1 MFEEYMIQ
9 IGFSEDE
16 TKNIMR
22 IYPKSQYS
30 PSTLLYNLKN
40 LHHFFLRNGITNSD
54 FVKIIITIPHIFFIS
69 TENIK
74 LKIQELVDIGFKRI
88 DIFQIIIFFYWLNKI
103 FNINT

>member
-16 TKNIMR
+16 IKNIMR

-40 LHHFFLRNGITNSD
+40 LHHFFLRNGITNSN
-54 FVKIIITIPHIFFIS
+54 FVKIIITIPHIFFMS
-69 TENIK
+69 TE
-74 LKIQELVDIGFKRI
+74 
-88 DIFQIIIFFYWLNKI
+88 
-103 FNINT
+103 